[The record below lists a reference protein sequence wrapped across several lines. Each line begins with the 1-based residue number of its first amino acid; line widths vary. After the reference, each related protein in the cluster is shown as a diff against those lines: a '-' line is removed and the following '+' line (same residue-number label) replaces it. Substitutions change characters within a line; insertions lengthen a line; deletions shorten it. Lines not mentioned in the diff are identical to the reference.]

1 MSKGLKFQSPTGM
14 HDILPSDQPYFKFV
28 LDAFERVVDF
38 YGFSRIETPI
48 LEDSGLFEKGTGMS
62 TDIVQKQMYS
72 FRTKGGDYLTLRPEE
87 TPCIARAY
95 IQHGMF
101 NLPQPVKLW
110 YFGPFFRYEN
120 PQMGRYRQ
128 FWQYGLEVIG
138 EQSAIVDA
146 QIISI
151 FYNVFKELKLKD
163 VVVKIN
169 SIGDSNCR
177 PYYKKMLISYFKNKE
192 QSLCFD
198 CKRRLREN
206 VLRILDCKNERCIL
220 VSSQAP
226 QMIDHLCEQCNN
238 HFKEVLEFLD
248 ELEIPYQLDPYLVRG
263 IDYYTKTVFE
273 FVHESGDGKRQG
285 SLGGG
290 GRYDNLLKLIGNR
303 DIPACGGAC
312 GVERVINLLKFK
324 KLKIEQE
331 QSVLVFIAQLGQEAK
346 KKSLKIT
353 EEFRKEKIKVGE
365 SLGKDSLKSQL
376 ARADKLGARF
386 TLIIGQKEALEG
398 EVIIRDMVSGRQD
411 VVKID
416 KVVSEVKKKLKK
428 IK

>member
-1 MSKGLKFQSPTGM
+1 
-14 HDILPSDQPYFKFV
+14 
-28 LDAFERVVDF
+28 
-38 YGFSRIETPI
+38 
-48 LEDSGLFEKGTGMS
+48 
-62 TDIVQKQMYS
+62 
-72 FRTKGGDYLTLRPEE
+72 
-87 TPCIARAY
+87 
-95 IQHGMF
+95 
-101 NLPQPVKLW
+101 
-110 YFGPFFRYEN
+110 
-120 PQMGRYRQ
+120 
-128 FWQYGLEVIG
+128 
-138 EQSAIVDA
+138 
-146 QIISI
+146 
-151 FYNVFKELKLKD
+151 
-163 VVVKIN
+163 
-169 SIGDSNCR
+169 
-177 PYYKKMLISYFKNKE
+177 MLISYFKNKE

-273 FVHESGDGKRQG
+273 FVHESDDGKRQG